1 MSRFSMRKTLTGI
14 AIAALATS
22 GLVMTAGTASADA
35 THPSAA
41 TVNSSNVRITK
52 SIVGDGEVAPGGKVT
67 VRTVISTTGHPERY
81 VDQFV
86 DRYPATFKYIQGTA
100 TVNAWHLI
108 GGQKTESVTPSV
120 DTAARTVNVPSTG
133 WLISPTGS
141 KTVTIEAQY
150 LVADDA
156 PIGSYQEMSSS
167 IGISTFNTE
176 QNISGVYAKIRAKNP
191 GEAAASGSADLA
203 SALRTAR
210 AEPVRPDPPS
220 WTTRPASSPTSSVVS
235 WPTAA
240 DSPAPPA
247 PPVNTPSGNVFEGGI
262 ESSDSVP
269 PSIFCGD
276 HTPSRL
282 HQRTK

>member
-100 TVNAWHLI
+100 TVNAC
-108 GGQKTESVTPSV
+108 T
-120 DTAARTVNVPSTG
+120 
-133 WLISPTGS
+133 
-141 KTVTIEAQY
+141 
-150 LVADDA
+150 
-156 PIGSYQEMSSS
+156 
-167 IGISTFNTE
+167 
-176 QNISGVYAKIRAKNP
+176 
-191 GEAAASGSADLA
+191 
-203 SALRTAR
+203 
-210 AEPVRPDPPS
+210 
-220 WTTRPASSPTSSVVS
+220 
-235 WPTAA
+235 
-240 DSPAPPA
+240 
-247 PPVNTPSGNVFEGGI
+247 
-262 ESSDSVP
+262 
-269 PSIFCGD
+269 
-276 HTPSRL
+276 
-282 HQRTK
+282 

>member
-191 GEAAASGSADLA
+191 GEAAASGSADL
-203 SALRTAR
+203 
-210 AEPVRPDPPS
+210 
-220 WTTRPASSPTSSVVS
+220 
-235 WPTAA
+235 
-240 DSPAPPA
+240 
-247 PPVNTPSGNVFEGGI
+247 GFG
-262 ESSDSVP
+262 SSDGGGGTGSAGS
-269 PSIFCGD
+269 SILDNPAGFISDIISGVLANG
-276 HTPSRL
+276 S
-282 HQRTK
+282 

>member
-100 TVNAWHLI
+100 TVNA
-108 GGQKTESVTPSV
+108 
-120 DTAARTVNVPSTG
+120 TG

-191 GEAAASGSADLA
+191 GEAAASGSADLGFGSSDGEGGTG
-203 SALRTAR
+203 SAGSSIL
-210 AEPVRPDPPS
+210 DN
-220 WTTRPASSPTSSVVS
+220 PAAVS

-240 DSPAPPA
+240 DSLAPPA
-247 PPVNTPSGNVFEGGI
+247 PPVNTPSGNVFKGGI

-276 HTPSRL
+276 HTSVAPASRI
-282 HQRTK
+282 K